1 MNSSISEWWLTLSR
15 PSVSSLKARTKAL
28 MSSKQKNQIIVDIE
42 VGIRSIESNL
52 HDGKTSKVS
61 NSIPIT
67 NPLQGAVEYGRILED
82 VAKLLHYETLSS
94 LEKILRSDA
103 LYLSGRKLDTLDIS
117 EKKKNEPSEEIE
129 NIVARLTQLE
139 EWLGV

>member
-1 MNSSISEWWLTLSR
+1 MPR
-15 PSVSSLKARTKAL
+15 PSVSALKARTQAP
-28 MSSKQKNQIIVDIE
+28 MSSKKKQQIVNDIE
-42 VGIRSIESNL
+42 IGIRSIESNL
-52 HDGKTSKVS
+52 RHGKPSNVSKP
-61 NSIPIT
+61 IPIT

-82 VAKLLHYETLSS
+82 VSKLIHYETLSS

-117 EKKKNEPSEEIE
+117 EQKGNELSEEVE
-129 NIVARLTQLE
+129 LIVARLTLFE

>member
-1 MNSSISEWWLTLSR
+1 
-15 PSVSSLKARTKAL
+15 
-28 MSSKQKNQIIVDIE
+28 MSSKKKQQIVNDIE
-42 VGIRSIESNL
+42 IGIRSIESNL
-52 HDGKTSKVS
+52 RDGKPSNVA

-103 LYLSGRKLDTLDIS
+103 LYLNGRKLDTLDIS
-117 EKKKNEPSEEIE
+117 EQKGNELSEELE
-129 NIVARLTQLE
+129 HIVARLTLFE

>member
-1 MNSSISEWWLTLSR
+1 
-15 PSVSSLKARTKAL
+15 
-28 MSSKQKNQIIVDIE
+28 MSSKKKNKIIDDIE

-52 HDGKTSKVS
+52 RDGKPSNVS
-61 NSIPIT
+61 NTIPIT

-82 VAKLLHYETLSS
+82 VAKLLHYDTLYS

-117 EKKKNEPSEEIE
+117 EQKGNELSEEIE

>member
-1 MNSSISEWWLTLSR
+1 MGVFILPR
-15 PSVSSLKARTKAL
+15 PSVSSLKVRTQAL
-28 MSSKQKNQIIVDIE
+28 MSSKKKQQIIDDIE
-42 VGIRSIESNL
+42 VGIRSIKSNL
-52 HDGKTSKVS
+52 YDGKTSKVS

-94 LEKILRSDA
+94 LEKILRSDV

-117 EKKKNEPSEEIE
+117 EQKGNELSEERE
-129 NIVARLTQLE
+129 VIVARLTQLE